1 MNKAVIGIV
10 QSGDQAQNIVSE
22 LHDQGFPLA
31 NVSVLLPNREGSHDF
46 AYEQHTKA
54 PEGTVVG
61 VSAGGVVGSVLGLLA
76 GIGAFVIPGV
86 GVFVA
91 AGPLMGA
98 LSGAAAG
105 AAAGGVTGALVGMGI
120 PELEAKTYEGKVK
133 DGNVL
138 LAVHTET
145 SEQQKEAQA
154 VLRRMGAE
162 DVTSTREASVPK
174 DRRRDVTAHPH
185 R

>member
-10 QSGDQAQNIVSE
+10 QSRDQAQSIVSE
-22 LHDQGFPLA
+22 LHEKGFALA
-31 NVSVLLPNREGSHDF
+31 NISVLLPDREGSHDF
-46 AYEQHTKA
+46 AHEQHTKA

-61 VSAGGVVGSVLGLLA
+61 VSAGGVVGGVLGLLA
-76 GIGAFVIPGV
+76 GIGAFVIPGL

-105 AAAGGVTGALVGMGI
+105 AAVGGVTGALVGMGI
-120 PELEAKTYEGKVK
+120 PEFEAKTYEGKVK

-138 LAVHTET
+138 LAVHAET

-154 VLRRMGAE
+154 ILKRMGAE
-162 DVTSTREASVPK
+162 DITTTREASVPK
-174 DRRRDVTAHPH
+174 DQHRDGTAHHH